1 MTAAH
6 TGLAPQPHDEIAEET
21 PLNLLIIEDEALVA
35 MLVEDALTLHGHRV
49 IGIADTVASAMALA
63 DGERP
68 DLALCDVKL
77 ADGDSGLTA
86 AQLLADR
93 GIPCVFLSGNCPEN
107 GGHPLVIGCIAKPFR
122 AGSLGA
128 AVRAAHQTRPADDPA
143 IRACTEILPR
153 GTIGAVRSEA

>member
-1 MTAAH
+1 VTAADTGTATH
-6 TGLAPQPHDEIAEET
+6 TSDERGGDLSGET
-21 PLNLLIIEDEALVA
+21 PLNLIIIEDEALVA

-49 IGIADTVASAMALA
+49 MGIADTVSAAIALV
-63 DGERP
+63 DQERP

-93 GIPCVFLSGNCPEN
+93 GIPCVFLSGNCPEQ

-128 AVRAAHQTRPADDPA
+128 AVRAAHLAALGRRPSDPPPA
-143 IRACTEILPR
+143 LKFYHE
-153 GTIGAVRSEA
+153 VR

>member
-1 MTAAH
+1 MTAANMGTAAH
-6 TGLAPQPHDEIAEET
+6 ISDDPSSDE
-21 PLNLLIIEDEALVA
+21 PLNLLVIEDEALVA

-49 IGIADTVASAMALA
+49 IGIADTVAAAMALA
-63 DGERP
+63 EQDRP
-68 DLALCDVKL
+68 DLVLCDVKL

-93 GIPCVFLSGNCPEN
+93 GIPCIFLSGNCPDR

-128 AVRAAHQTRPADDPA
+128 AVRAAYQVAMGQTPAAAPA
-143 IRACTEILPR
+143 ALRFYGE
-153 GTIGAVRSEA
+153 VR

>member
-1 MTAAH
+1 MTAANTGVATH
-6 TGLAPQPHDEIAEET
+6 TGSERGDEGYDET
-21 PLNLLIIEDEALVA
+21 PLNLIIIEDEALVA

-49 IGIADTVASAMALA
+49 MGIADTVSAAIALV
-63 DGERP
+63 DEERP

-86 AQLLADR
+86 VQLLADR
-93 GIPCVFLSGNCPEN
+93 GIPCVFLSGNCPEH

-128 AVRAAHQTRPADDPA
+128 AVRAAHLTALGRRPSDPPPA
-143 IRACTEILPR
+143 LKFYHE
-153 GTIGAVRSEA
+153 VR

>member
-1 MTAAH
+1 MTAH
-6 TGLAPQPHDEIAEET
+6 TALAPHPIDRSREERGDDA
-21 PLNLLIIEDEALVA
+21 PLNLIIIEDEALVA

-49 IGIADTVASAMALA
+49 IGIADTVSSAMALA
-63 DGERP
+63 DAERP

-77 ADGDSGLTA
+77 AEGDSGVTA

-93 GIPCVFLSGNCPEN
+93 GIPCVFLSGNCPEQ

-128 AVRAAHQTRPADDPA
+128 AVRAAHLTAIGKRPSDPPPA
-143 IRACTEILPR
+143 LKFYH
-153 GTIGAVRSEA
+153 

>member
-1 MTAAH
+1 MKAAH
-6 TGLAPQPHDEIAEET
+6 TGLAPQPHDEIADET

-128 AVRAAHQTRPADDPA
+128 AVRAAHQTATGRRPSDPPPA
-143 IRACTEILPR
+143 LKFYH
-153 GTIGAVRSEA
+153 EAG

>member
-6 TGLAPQPHDEIAEET
+6 TGLAPHPREQTADET
-21 PLNLLIIEDEALVA
+21 PLKLLVIEDEALVA

-49 IGIADTVASAMALA
+49 IGIADTVAAAMALA
-63 DGERP
+63 DEERP

-93 GIPCVFLSGNCPEN
+93 GIPCVFLSGNCPER

-128 AVRAAHQTRPADDPA
+128 AVRAAHLTAIGQRPSDPPPA
-143 IRACTEILPR
+143 LKFYHDPR
-153 GTIGAVRSEA
+153 

>member
-1 MTAAH
+1 MTAANMG
-6 TGLAPQPHDEIAEET
+6 TAARISDDPSSDE
-21 PLNLLIIEDEALVA
+21 PLNLLVIEDEALVA

-49 IGIADTVASAMALA
+49 IGIADTVAAAMALA
-63 DGERP
+63 EQDRP
-68 DLALCDVKL
+68 DLVLCDVKL

-93 GIPCVFLSGNCPEN
+93 GIPCIFLSGNCPDR

-128 AVRAAHQTRPADDPA
+128 AVRAAYQVAMGQTPAAAPA
-143 IRACTEILPR
+143 ALRFYGE
-153 GTIGAVRSEA
+153 VR

>member
-1 MTAAH
+1 MGTAARISDD
-6 TGLAPQPHDEIAEET
+6 PSSDE
-21 PLNLLIIEDEALVA
+21 PLNLLVIEDEALVA

-49 IGIADTVASAMALA
+49 IGIADTVAAAMALA
-63 DGERP
+63 EQDRP
-68 DLALCDVKL
+68 DLVLCDVKL

-93 GIPCVFLSGNCPEN
+93 GIPCIFLSGNCPDR

-128 AVRAAHQTRPADDPA
+128 AVRAAYQVAMGQTPAAAPA
-143 IRACTEILPR
+143 ALRFYGE
-153 GTIGAVRSEA
+153 VR

>member
-1 MTAAH
+1 MTVAN
-6 TGLAPQPHDEIAEET
+6 TGIASRASDDFSLDD

-49 IGIADTVASAMALA
+49 IGIADTVAAAITLA
-63 DGERP
+63 EAERP

-77 ADGDSGLTA
+77 AEGDSGLTA
-86 AQLLADR
+86 AQLLAER
-93 GIPCVFLSGNCPEN
+93 GIPCVFLSGNCPER

-128 AVRAAHQTRPADDPA
+128 AVRAALRVARGELPSDPPAA
-143 IRACTEILPR
+143 LKLYGEGR
-153 GTIGAVRSEA
+153 

>member
-1 MTAAH
+1 MTAAN
-6 TGLAPQPHDEIAEET
+6 TGTATHVHDDAVHDA

-49 IGIADTVASAMALA
+49 VGIADTVASALALA
-63 DGERP
+63 DEDLP

-77 ADGDSGLTA
+77 ADGDSGVTA

-93 GIPCVFLSGNCPEN
+93 GIPCIFLSGNCPDR

-128 AVRAAHQTRPADDPA
+128 AVRAAHQVATGARPSDPPPSL
-143 IRACTEILPR
+143 RFY
-153 GTIGAVRSEA
+153 GEAR

>member
-1 MTAAH
+1 MTAMN
-6 TGLAPQPHDEIAEET
+6 TGTVARIDDDPHGNSMPDD

-35 MLVEDALTLHGHRV
+35 MLVEDALTLHGHHV

-63 DGERP
+63 EQDRP

-93 GIPCVFLSGNCPEN
+93 GIPCVFLSGNCPDR

-122 AGSLGA
+122 PGSLGL
-128 AVRAAHQTRPADDPA
+128 AVRAAYRVATGQPVDHAPPALKFYG
-143 IRACTEILPR
+143 EPR
-153 GTIGAVRSEA
+153 

>member
-1 MTAAH
+1 MTAH
-6 TGLAPQPHDEIAEET
+6 TALAPHPTDRFRDERGDDA
-21 PLNLLIIEDEALVA
+21 PLNLIIIEDEALVA

-49 IGIADTVASAMALA
+49 IGIADTVSSAMALA
-63 DGERP
+63 DAERP

-77 ADGDSGLTA
+77 AEGDSGVTA

-93 GIPCVFLSGNCPEN
+93 GIPCVFLSGNCPEH

-128 AVRAAHQTRPADDPA
+128 AVRAAHLTAIGKRPSDPPPA
-143 IRACTEILPR
+143 LKFYH
-153 GTIGAVRSEA
+153 

>member
-1 MTAAH
+1 MGTAAH
-6 TGLAPQPHDEIAEET
+6 ISDDPSSDE
-21 PLNLLIIEDEALVA
+21 PLNLLVIEDEALVA

-49 IGIADTVASAMALA
+49 IGIADTVAAAMALA
-63 DGERP
+63 EQDRP
-68 DLALCDVKL
+68 DLVLCDVKL

-93 GIPCVFLSGNCPEN
+93 GIPCIFLSGNCPDR

-128 AVRAAHQTRPADDPA
+128 AVRAAYQVAMGQTPAAAPA
-143 IRACTEILPR
+143 ALRFYGE
-153 GTIGAVRSEA
+153 VR

>member
-1 MTAAH
+1 MTAANMG
-6 TGLAPQPHDEIAEET
+6 TAARISDDPSSDE
-21 PLNLLIIEDEALVA
+21 PLNLLVIEDEALVA

-49 IGIADTVASAMALA
+49 IGIADTVAAAMALA
-63 DGERP
+63 EQDRP
-68 DLALCDVKL
+68 DLVLCDVKL

-93 GIPCVFLSGNCPEN
+93 GIPCIFLSGNCPDR

-128 AVRAAHQTRPADDPA
+128 AVRAAHQVAMGQTPAAAPA
-143 IRACTEILPR
+143 ALRFYGE
-153 GTIGAVRSEA
+153 VR

>member
-1 MTAAH
+1 MMAANAGTDTTGYADTAA
-6 TGLAPQPHDEIAEET
+6 DD

-49 IGIADTVASAMALA
+49 IGIADTVAAAMSLA
-63 DGERP
+63 EAERP

-93 GIPCVFLSGNCPEN
+93 GIPCIFLSGNCPER

-122 AGSLGA
+122 AGTLGA
-128 AVRAAHQTRPADDPA
+128 AVRAAYCAVQGDRPSDPPA
-143 IRACTEILPR
+143 ALKFYREGC
-153 GTIGAVRSEA
+153 

>member
-6 TGLAPQPHDEIAEET
+6 MGFAPHPDELVDDDRDNET

-49 IGIADTVASAMALA
+49 IGIADTVAAAMALV
-63 DGERP
+63 DRERP

-86 AQLLADR
+86 AQLLAER
-93 GIPCVFLSGNCPEN
+93 GIPCIFLSGNCPER
-107 GGHPLVIGCIAKPFR
+107 GGHSLVIGCIAKPFR

-128 AVRAAHQTRPADDPA
+128 AVRAAHVVAQGGRPSDPPA
-143 IRACTEILPR
+143 ALRFYGERI
-153 GTIGAVRSEA
+153 

>member
-6 TGLAPQPHDEIAEET
+6 TGLAPHPIDEPTDET

-49 IGIADTVASAMALA
+49 IGIADTVAAAMALVDA
-63 DGERP
+63 ERP
-68 DLALCDVKL
+68 DMALCDVKL
-77 ADGDSGLTA
+77 ADGDSGVTA

-93 GIPCVFLSGNCPEN
+93 GIPCVFLSGNCPERA
-107 GGHPLVIGCIAKPFR
+107 GHPLVIGCIAKPFR

-128 AVRAAHQTRPADDPA
+128 AVRAAHLTATGKRPNDPPPA
-143 IRACTEILPR
+143 LTFYHEER
-153 GTIGAVRSEA
+153 

>member
-6 TGLAPQPHDEIAEET
+6 TAFATHSADNLSDDT

-35 MLVEDALTLHGHRV
+35 MLVEDALTLHGHRI
-49 IGIADTVASAMALA
+49 IGIADTVASAMELVE
-63 DGERP
+63 GERP

-86 AQLLADR
+86 AQLLAER
-93 GIPCVFLSGNCPEN
+93 GIPCVFLSGNCPDH

-122 AGSLGA
+122 AGTLGT
-128 AVRAAHQTRPADDPA
+128 AVRAAYRTAKGQRPSDPPPTLKFYHTG
-143 IRACTEILPR
+143 R
-153 GTIGAVRSEA
+153 